1 MHSKVDLI
9 SPWSETTT
17 DVIHSLST
25 DSRSGL
31 SLKDIPKKHEQFGP
45 NLISIKKK
53 ASRWILFFK
62 QFKNPVVYVLMIAS
76 IIAFVLKE
84 YLDAWTILAI
94 VILNSII
101 GYLQEAK
108 AETSLEAL
116 AALTSPKSRVIRN
129 GVTTLIDSQE
139 IYPGDILIVEA
150 GDYVAADARVILANQ
165 LGSDES
171 ILTGESLP
179 VDKYT
184 ATLSKSVPLAGRS
197 NMLFA
202 STMIS
207 KGSGRAV
214 VTQTGKDTEIGL
226 ISQMMETTKSGSTP
240 LQMRLEGV
248 SRRLIYLAIIIVG
261 LIIAIGLFQNTNA
274 ITIVMSALSLSIAAI
289 PEGLP
294 TVVTL
299 ALVMAIHRM
308 STKKALVRKLD
319 AVETLGATDIICT
332 DKTGTLTTGKMKV
345 RESYI
350 SPSQSDHH
358 YSGLAFCNNASLDHG
373 GSGDTTELAL
383 LEYMV
388 DEKVDL
394 QKLTKSGHRLFE
406 WSFESI
412 RKLMSVAIQ
421 INDRCFIYVKG
432 APESVLSKCQMN
444 RNEKEEVHKHI
455 NFFSQ
460 KGMRVLAFA
469 FKEIQV
475 GEASGLSQD
484 VAEEGLTFVSLVAM
498 ADPPRPESSEAIKKC
513 LDAGIKVIM
522 ITGDH
527 PKTAEAIAK
536 ELNIID
542 EERNLVLTGTQMD
555 ALSDSELINQIEKIA
570 VYARVS
576 PSNKLR
582 LVNVLKGLGHVVAMT
597 GDGVNDAP
605 ALKASSIGVAMGK
618 GGTEVARQAA
628 SIVLTDDNFSSI
640 VDAVEEGRAVN
651 GNIKR
656 SLQYLLSTN
665 LAELL
670 FILGAVIIGWQ
681 APLLPTNI
689 LWVNLVTD
697 GLPALALA
705 TEKVP
710 FGYLANSSR
719 PSAKSFFDPAFY
731 MELFLVA
738 ILITILC
745 ISIYYYSLSRY
756 DLLTSRNIAFSF
768 LVYVVLFRS
777 FASRSETVTFW
788 EMPFN
793 RPHLLAV
800 LLPLLFQLGIQKS
813 DFLMALFKIKAL
825 PLNISL
831 MLIVI
836 ATIPV
841 TLIELFKIWRRQ

>member
-1 MHSKVDLI
+1 MHSKVDLL
-9 SPWSETTT
+9 SPWSETEKE
-17 DVIHSLST
+17 VINSLST

-31 SLKDIPKKHEQFGP
+31 SLKDIQKKHEQFGP
-45 NLISIKKK
+45 NLISVKKK

-62 QFKNPVVYVLMIAS
+62 QFKNPVVYILMLAS
-76 IIAFVLKE
+76 LIAFVLKE
-84 YLDAWTILAI
+84 YLDAWTILSI

-108 AETSLEAL
+108 SETSLEAL
-116 AALTSPKSRVIRN
+116 ASLTSPKSRVLRN
-129 GVTTLIDSQE
+129 GVTTLIDSKDV
-139 IYPGDILIVEA
+139 YPGDILILEA
-150 GDYVAADARVILANQ
+150 GDYVAADARIILANQ

-179 VDKYT
+179 VDKNT
-184 ATLSKSVPLAGRS
+184 TTLSKSVPLGERS
-197 NMLFA
+197 NMLYA

-226 ISQMMETTKSGSTP
+226 ISQMMETTKPGSTP
-240 LQMRLEGV
+240 LQLRLEGV
-248 SRRLIYLAIIIVG
+248 SRRLIFLGIIIVVV
-261 LIIAIGLFQNTNA
+261 IIAIGIFQKTDA
-274 ITIVMSALSLSIAAI
+274 VIIIMSALSLSVSAI

-350 SPSQSDHH
+350 YQTQKEHH
-358 YSGLAFCNNASLDHG
+358 YNGLAFCNNASLDHG

-383 LEYMV
+383 LEYMA
-388 DEKVDL
+388 DEKVDIH
-394 QKLTKSGHRLFE
+394 KLKESGHRLFE

-412 RKLMSVAIQ
+412 RKLMSVAVQ
-421 INDRCFIYVKG
+421 IEDHCYIYVKG
-432 APESVLSKCQMN
+432 APESVLSKSLI
-444 RNEKEEVHKHI
+444 NEDDKKEVYKHI
-455 NFFSQ
+455 NLFSQ
-460 KGMRVLAFA
+460 KGMRVLALA
-469 FKEIQV
+469 FKEIQNEKV
-475 GEASGLSQD
+475 SGLSQEE
-484 VAEEGLTFVSLVAM
+484 AEEGLTFVSLVAM
-498 ADPPRPESSEAIKKC
+498 ADPPRPESSEAIRKC
-513 LDAGIKVIM
+513 LDAGIRVIM

-542 EERNLVLTGTQMD
+542 EKRNLVLTGTQMD
-555 ALSDSELINQIEKIA
+555 ELSDIELLSQIEKIA

-605 ALKASSIGVAMGK
+605 ALKASSIGVAMGR

-681 APLLPTNI
+681 VPLLPTNI

-710 FGYLANSSR
+710 YGYLANSSR
-719 PSAKSFFDPAFY
+719 PSSKSFFNLAFY

-738 ILITILC
+738 ILITVFC
-745 ISIYYYSLSRY
+745 ISLYYYSLGRY

-777 FASRSETVTFW
+777 FASRSETLTFW

-793 RPHLLAV
+793 RPHLVAV

-813 DFLMALFKIKAL
+813 DFLMGLFKIKAL

-831 MLIVI
+831 QLILI

-841 TLIELFKIWRRQ
+841 TLVELFKIWRRK